1 MQGTNDGSLFFDTKI
16 NTDAFDEV
24 EKEAQSSGKK
34 VEKVVSQTTN
44 NIEND
49 VEEAAKKAKDKVK
62 ETSEAAKEGLNTI
75 NDVSK
80 KLLMGVV
87 GAGAAALGAGIAYNS
102 QIENYTAGFETMLG
116 SAEAADKMLS
126 GLKTFA
132 EKTPFE
138 MSDLAQASTTLLA
151 FGEDID
157 SLMPDLKML
166 GDISLGNKEKFNG
179 LALVFGQV
187 QSQGKLMGQD
197 LLQMINQGFNPLQI
211 ISEKTG
217 KSMSSLKDDMAAGKI
232 SFDMVADAMKTAT
245 SEGGQFYNAMEKQS
259 KTFSGQVST
268 LTDNIGSLLG
278 EMAEGVSKEL
288 TEDVLPDAIAM
299 VEDLKQAWADGTLQE
314 ALSLAGA
321 GVTAFAGGI
330 AALNIIMVANDIIQL
345 KKGTEGYVATTR
357 LGTAA
362 QKLFNME
369 LLKNPYTLLAVGL
382 TALVAGV
389 TAYALTH
396 ESAAKKIR
404 ESHDEA
410 IKSIAENKAA
420 ELAQAETAMVLKD
433 RLYELEGQIK
443 SGALSEAEAKAVQ
456 EDFNGTAKQLEEI
469 IPGITTAIY
478 DETGAINIQIGK
490 VEALTQSY
498 YDLARA
504 KAMVNAYQSYIDQ
517 TAKDLVEVEEK
528 LKPYESG
535 EKAKTYYSSYLGME
549 IEHHE
554 YTELIKLR
562 EQYNHDMKGYI
573 TNLNAWQNQAAENS
587 TNKTKEEEN
596 EKTQYVTSENKERTK
611 STKKANEE
619 DLRNLKYYHDMGK
632 LSDEEYYLALTD
644 YRDKYFAEGSEE
656 WQTYTKEIYNYTS
669 GLCDKV
675 IDEVNSL
682 SQKLKGFGDIFTTK
696 TDTLTMFDVSLGHEV
711 TMQHSYVELGDI
723 SKQNEELQKYSDTL
737 LKLKERGNIPAEFF
751 ATLRN
756 LDVTEGTMF
765 AQALLDADNDTY
777 NKYIEDWKRKQ
788 ELSDTIAKDLYADET
803 GELRKK
809 LEDEFGTVPKKFLD
823 YGADSAK
830 NFGMGF
836 EEMLSSVM
844 PELNRK
850 LQMSF
855 ANMIPMESKILTDGA
870 PGVGSI
876 NNYYSEY
883 NLLPSDTSDTAQLET
898 IRRQEKLNE
907 MRGGY

>member
-1 MQGTNDGSLFFDTKI
+1 MFFDTKI
-16 NTDAFDEV
+16 NTDAFDEI
-24 EKEAQSSGKK
+24 EKEAQASGKK
-34 VEKVVSQTTN
+34 VEKAVSQTTN
-44 NIEND
+44 NVEKD
-49 VEEAAKKAKDKVK
+49 VEGAAKKAKDKVK
-62 ETSEAAKEGLNTI
+62 ETSEAAKEGLSTI

-126 GLKTFA
+126 GLKGFA

-151 FGEDID
+151 FGEDIND
-157 SLMPDLKML
+157 LMPDLQML

-187 QSQGKLMGQD
+187 KSQGKLMGQD

-217 KSMSSLKDDMAAGKI
+217 ESVSSLKDKMAKGQI
-232 SFDMVADAMKTAT
+232 SFEMVADAMRTAT
-245 SEGGQFYNAMEKQS
+245 SEGGKFYNAMDKQS

-314 ALSLAGA
+314 ALSLAVSGI
-321 GVTAFAGGI
+321 TAFAGGI

-345 KKGTEGYVATTR
+345 KKGTEGYVAATK
-357 LGTAA
+357 LGTTA
-362 QKLFNME
+362 QKLFNIE

-396 ESAAKKIR
+396 ESAAKKIK

-420 ELAQAETAMVLKD
+420 ELAQAETAKVLKD

-443 SGALSEAEAKAVQ
+443 SGTLSESEAKTVQ

-535 EKAKTYYSSYLGME
+535 EKDKTHYSSYLGMD
-549 IEHHE
+549 IVD
-554 YTELIKLR
+554 YDYAELIKLR
-562 EQYNHDMKGYI
+562 EQYNLDMKGYI
-573 TNLNAWQNQAAENS
+573 TNLNTWQNQAAENS
-587 TNKTKEEEN
+587 TDKTKEEEKK
-596 EKTQYVTSENKERTK
+596 KTGIVTSGNKERTK
-611 STKKANEE
+611 STSKAYEE
-619 DLRNLKYYHDMGK
+619 DLRNLKHYHETGK

-644 YRDKYFAEGSEE
+644 FRDKYFEEGSEE

-675 IDEVNSL
+675 IDEVKNL
-682 SQKLKGFGDIFTTK
+682 SQKLKGFGDLFTTK
-696 TDTLTMFDVSLGHEV
+696 TDTYTLFDVDGNDVS
-711 TMQHSYVELGDI
+711 MKHSYVELGDI
-723 SKQNEELQKYSDTL
+723 GKQNEELQKYSDTL

-751 ATLRN
+751 AALRN
-756 LDVTEGTMF
+756 LDVEEGTMF
-765 AQALLDADNDTY
+765 AQALLDADDETY
-777 NKYIEDWKRKQ
+777 NKYIEDWKKKQ
-788 ELSDTIAKDLYADET
+788 ELSDSIAKDLYADEA

-809 LEDEFGTVPKKFLD
+809 LEDEFGAVPEKFLD

-830 NFGMGF
+830 NFGKGF
-836 EEMLSSVM
+836 EEQISSVM
-844 PELNRK
+844 QGLVSK
-850 LQMSF
+850 MQIDVS
-855 ANMIPMESKILTDGA
+855 NMTPIGTMIMGNGTLGFGA
-870 PGVGSI
+870 I

-883 NLLPSDTSDTAQLET
+883 NLLPSDNSDAAQLEA
-898 IRRQEKLNE
+898 IRRQDRLNK